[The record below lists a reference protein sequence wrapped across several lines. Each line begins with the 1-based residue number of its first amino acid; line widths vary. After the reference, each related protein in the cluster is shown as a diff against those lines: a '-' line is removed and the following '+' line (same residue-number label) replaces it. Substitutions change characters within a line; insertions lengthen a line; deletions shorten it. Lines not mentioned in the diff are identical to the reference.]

1 MIVSTEAII
10 LHSIKHSDN
19 SVIVHAYT
27 QKHGRMSYVV
37 NGARSKKSVLRS
49 ALLQPLS
56 IVSLQTEFL
65 PKKNL
70 QRIKESSI
78 ARVFNSIPFDPS
90 KNAICLFIAEL
101 LYRSLKEPHVDS
113 SLYAFLTES
122 IVILD
127 EADESIGNF
136 HLVFLVGLSRYLGFE
151 PQIETMHENY
161 CFDLQNGIFTP
172 QQILSEYLNSTDS
185 KLLASLLSLNYATMH
200 SVQFQKDEKYRLL
213 KALLAYYKYH
223 LSNFSNIKSVNV
235 MVELFN

>member
-19 SVIVHAYT
+19 SVIVHAFT

-49 ALLQPLS
+49 ALMQPLS
-56 IVSLQTEFL
+56 ILSLQTEFL

-78 ARVFNSIPFDPS
+78 AIPFNSIPFDPS
-90 KNAICLFIAEL
+90 KSAICLFIAEL
-101 LYRSLKEPHVDS
+101 LYRTLKEPYVDS
-113 SLYAFLTES
+113 SLYAFLIES
-122 IVILD
+122 IVLLD
-127 EADESIGNF
+127 KADGSIGNF

-151 PQIETMHENY
+151 PQLNSMHEDY
-161 CFDLQNGIFTP
+161 YFDLQNGIFSP
-172 QQILSEYLNSTDS
+172 QQTLSECLSSADS
-185 KLLASLLSLNYATMH
+185 KLLASLLLLNYTTMN
-200 SVQFQKDEKYRLL
+200 SVKFEKNEKYSLL

-223 LSNFSNIKSVNV
+223 LSNFSSIKSVNV
-235 MVELFN
+235 MIELFK